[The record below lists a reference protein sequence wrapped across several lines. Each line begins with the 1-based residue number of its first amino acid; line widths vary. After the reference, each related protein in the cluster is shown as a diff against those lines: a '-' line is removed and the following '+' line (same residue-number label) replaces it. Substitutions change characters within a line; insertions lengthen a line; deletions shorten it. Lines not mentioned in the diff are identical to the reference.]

1 MEPLTQHLSLAARV
15 DTLASIDSRV
25 HEFFV
30 NHRPGWLVELS
41 KFLDMYGSSEMLL
54 GVAVIVA
61 LVWLFRA
68 RQSLFPLAIPMSLLV
83 NAVVVAIF
91 KDVVDR
97 ERPEMSQQL
106 VEATSASLPSGHTA
120 SAAALVA
127 SIVTVRS
134 LAAGGKRQWTALDTG
149 LILFALMAGVARLI
163 LGVHWLSDV
172 LVGWLIGAMIG
183 VVIARLT
190 SKILTCR
197 PSTS

>member
-1 MEPLTQHLSLAARV
+1 M